1 MGYLINDEVAM
12 QQKEDSVRSR
22 LDADQNMEAAL
33 WMRSGAPSGGSTGAD
48 GQGGGAK
55 LPAASGGSSDLDRSR
70 GIRTGAG
77 RPGGGS
83 NTVLTFIVSECPY
96 CGVPS
101 ALGRPALDLFH
112 SLRS

>member
-1 MGYLINDEVAM
+1 MGCLINDEVTM

-33 WMRSGAPSGGSTGAD
+33 WMRSGAPSGGSAGAD
-48 GQGGGAK
+48 GQGGAK
-55 LPAASGGSSDLDRSR
+55 LPAASGGLSDLGRSR

-77 RPGGGS
+77 RLGGGS
-83 NTVLTFIVSECPY
+83 NTVLTFIASECPY